1 MDSIRMYLDLI
12 YEDDQTLLFYDEILN
27 DFAGSYIVF
36 DHALVPQAGD
46 IVNLENAEIYDAPNY
61 WYKKDSEEYH
71 TTIAVLRR
79 DWKVD
84 YIEFS
89 GNCIVIH
96 LVLNTDPDKEMKIM
110 LPKY

>member
-12 YEDDQTLLFYDEILN
+12 YDDDQTVLFDDEILN

-36 DHALVPQAGD
+36 DHELVPQAGD
-46 IVNLENAEIYDAPNY
+46 IVNLEKAEIHNAPNY

-71 TTIAVLRR
+71 ATLAVLRR

-89 GNCIVIH
+89 GNCIIIH
-96 LVLNTDPDKEMKIM
+96 LVFNTNHNNAMKIM